1 MTLRYTGEERAAFIR
16 EHRGLEYA
24 SSQHVER
31 EMEIDDAARSLALAE
46 RYMQW
51 LMVILD
57 PESPAELKTVAAEMI
72 YLTCFM
78 DLRAGK
84 GLP

>member
-1 MTLRYTGEERAAFIR
+1 
-16 EHRGLEYA
+16 
-24 SSQHVER
+24 
-31 EMEIDDAARSLALAE
+31 MEIDDAARSLALAE

-57 PESPAELKTVAAEMI
+57 PESPPELKTVAAEMI